1 MELDSLWQQAIASAL
16 APPRECGAPAFRA
29 HARAKT
35 VLTFARPFRW
45 LISAFHKAEKSA
57 RRELRA
63 VTLGWGRAL
72 SMWSAREDVDL
83 RCRSEDAVISR
94 VASALDFWN

>member
-1 MELDSLWQQAIASAL
+1 MALDPLWQQALTSAL
-16 APPRECGAPAFRA
+16 AAARECGAPTFRA

-63 VTLGWGRAL
+63 VTLG
-72 SMWSAREDVDL
+72 
-83 RCRSEDAVISR
+83 
-94 VASALDFWN
+94 